1 MIVANTRRDIEKTRE
16 CIRLLE
22 PLRAAWHQAAL
33 NVAAPEAQRQAS
45 FVG

>member
-22 PLRAAWHQAAL
+22 PLRAAWHQAADNL
-33 NVAAPEAQRQAS
+33 SSPEAPRQAS